1 MGNGFELAFGSVFFY
16 AGDMKSGRLVST
28 KVAGYYL
35 GVTDRCIRR
44 YACDGLITKYP
55 IEGNKRSYLVSLDEL
70 DGVDKKIDERIKAQ
84 HEWAKKYGKQ
94 RYAEHGMSIFE
105 KQTVA

>member
-1 MGNGFELAFGSVFFY
+1 
-16 AGDMKSGRLVST
+16 MKSGRLVST

-70 DGVDKKIDERIKAQ
+70 DGVEEIVNQRIVSQ
-84 HEWAKKYGKQ
+84 HEWAKEYGKK
-94 RYAEHGMSIFE
+94 RFAEYGMAIFE

>member
-1 MGNGFELAFGSVFFY
+1 MS
-16 AGDMKSGRLVST
+16 DKRLVST

-44 YACDGLITKYP
+44 YACDGLINKYYA
-55 IEGNKRSYLVSLDEL
+55 EGSKRSYLVSLEEL
-70 DGVDKKIDERIKAQ
+70 DGVDKKIDDRIRTQ
-84 HEWAKKYGKQ
+84 HEWAKEYGKQ
-94 RYAEHGMSIFE
+94 RYEKDGMAIFK